1 MIMNKNYC
9 LVLMLTLLFV
19 SSCDDEDIPAAEN
32 DEELITDISLIFS
45 PQGGAAPLTFNA
57 IDPDGAGVEN
67 LQVEGDIVLAVNTT
81 YELFIE
87 MRNTIEN
94 EDIGEE
100 VKEEGDEHQIFF
112 GFTEDLFANPTGSG
126 NISPSAGT
134 VIYDDQDE
142 NNLPI
147 GLITTWR
154 TEVAGSGIFRILL
167 KHQPDLKTA
176 TSTSA
181 TGSSDIDIT
190 WAVEIK

>member
-1 MIMNKNYC
+1 
-9 LVLMLTLLFV
+9 
-19 SSCDDEDIPAAEN
+19 
-32 DEELITDISLIFS
+32 
-45 PQGGAAPLTFNA
+45 
-57 IDPDGAGVEN
+57 
-67 LQVEGDIVLAVNTT
+67 
-81 YELFIE
+81 
-87 MRNTIEN
+87 MRNSIEN

-154 TEVAGSGIFRILL
+154 TEVTGSGIFRILL